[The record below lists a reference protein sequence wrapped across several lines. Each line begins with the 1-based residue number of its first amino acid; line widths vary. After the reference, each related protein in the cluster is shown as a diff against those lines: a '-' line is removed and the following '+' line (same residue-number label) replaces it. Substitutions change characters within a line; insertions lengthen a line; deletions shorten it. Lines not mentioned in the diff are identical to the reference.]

1 MNEPC
6 FTKISVTYEL
16 YSEQF
21 SYIPRELE
29 ESVQALLW
37 KTPGV
42 SEVIERLDAYAVE
55 IDQNDFDKY
64 GEEVYFAW
72 FEEGTRAI
80 EVMTQ
85 IYNAAH
91 SRVPD

>member
-6 FTKISVTYEL
+6 FARIYVTYEL

-37 KTPGV
+37 KIPGV
-42 SEVIERLDAYAVE
+42 NEVIERRDAYAVA

-72 FEEGTRAI
+72 FEEVTRAI

-85 IYNAAH
+85 IYNAANA
-91 SRVPD
+91 RLPD